1 MKGLGVLYASAGLPL
16 AEFLRLAELSES
28 LGYEELWFSASPYQL
43 ESFQSLT
50 LAGERTRTI
59 RLGPGV
65 AEVISRHPVT
75 VAMCVATLQLATG
88 GRAQLGLGI
97 GAGGQEKMGVTPAR
111 PVRVLQEGIEIIRDL
126 LAGKT
131 LAYDGEIFHVRGKL
145 EIPVSGK
152 IPITIATHSPQGLR
166 LSGRRADGVLLA
178 NYGVAAGI
186 VASVQELRE
195 GERSAR
201 RPPGSCAVNLR
212 LEACIDD
219 DEADCVA
226 AMRPRIASRFV
237 ATYPH
242 WEYFEHLGIAI
253 TDAMRVAA
261 EAKDDKALA
270 PHLTDTHVRSTSLA
284 GSAERA
290 VAQLGP
296 LLEQGL
302 VQRFTLRP
310 FAVAGKP
317 LDATVRAFAERVW
330 PQVERYITKE
340 EDTHGGP
347 READARVHRAAEP

>member
-1 MKGLGVLYASAGLPL
+1 MRGAGVLYASAGLPL
-16 AEFLRLAELSES
+16 AEFLRLAELSEA
-28 LGYEELWFSASPYQL
+28 LGYEELWFTASPYQL
-43 ESFQSLT
+43 ESFEALT
-50 LAGERTRTI
+50 LAGARTRTI

-65 AEVISRHPVT
+65 ADVISRHPVT
-75 VAMCVATLQLATG
+75 VAMCVATLHISTG

-97 GAGGQEKMGVTPAR
+97 GAGGQEKMGITPAR

-131 LAYDGEIFHVRGKL
+131 LAYDGEIFQKVRGKL
-145 EIPVSGK
+145 EIPVNGK

-166 LSGRRADGVLLA
+166 LGGRRADGVLLA

-186 VASVQELRE
+186 VASAKELRE
-195 GERSAR
+195 GERMAKR
-201 RPPGSCAVNLR
+201 KAGSCIVNLR
-212 LEACIDD
+212 LEGCIDE
-219 DEADCVA
+219 DEAACVE

-242 WEYFEHLGIAI
+242 WEYFAHLGIAI
-253 TDAMRVAA
+253 TDEMRRAA

-270 PHLTDTHVRSTSLA
+270 AHLTDEHVRSTSLA
-284 GSAERA
+284 GSPERA

-310 FAVAGKP
+310 FAVSGKP

-330 PQVERYITKE
+330 PAVERYI
-340 EDTHGGP
+340 
-347 READARVHRAAEP
+347 A